1 MRKPLYS
8 FRAAR
13 WVAGAAA
20 AAAIFAAAGLSPAGF
35 QESKSSA
42 AVKELAHALDAAK
55 LEAIAAPDPSE
66 PGTYVAA
73 LYFPGSQILVVS
85 AKYAAPPLLNEK
97 LASKNYRDI
106 YIDLNSAS
114 VAGTKIFV
122 MDQNVNG
129 LIAKPDDNQG
139 TDTWEQGKT
148 QLTFDG
154 QWKKAKMSEDEYM
167 KAFSA
172 ADDRYA
178 KILSLLT
185 AQAKQAKGTLD

>member
-8 FRAAR
+8 LR
-13 WVAGAAA
+13 VGVAAA
-20 AAAIFAAAGLSPAGF
+20 AVVAAAGFSASAF
-35 QESKSSA
+35 QDSKSSV

-55 LEAIAAPDPSE
+55 LEAIAAADPSE

-85 AKYAAPPLLNEK
+85 AKYAAPPLLNQK
-97 LASKNYRDI
+97 LASKDYRDI

-139 TDTWEQGKT
+139 FDTWEQGKT
-148 QLTFDG
+148 QVTFDG
-154 QWKKAKMSEDEYM
+154 QWKKAKMSEDDYM

-172 ADDRYA
+172 ADERYA

-185 AQAKQAKGTLD
+185 AQAKQMKGTVN